1 MTLYLT
7 AKTEITDLTIDYI
20 EVKLKSGK
28 QVSLNWD
35 ASWITRCGKEIRAD
49 YEGVCFDE
57 ETAAGKID
65 ELQDMHIVEVG
76 MYSDELGEG
85 HYPLS
90 IESMEFYDG
99 SKSLTFQ
106 NPYNAD
112 TANGNGDGST
122 N

>member
-35 ASWITRCGKEIRAD
+35 ASWITRCGQEICAD

-65 ELQDMHIVEVG
+65 DLQDMHIVEVG

-85 HYPLS
+85 QYPLT